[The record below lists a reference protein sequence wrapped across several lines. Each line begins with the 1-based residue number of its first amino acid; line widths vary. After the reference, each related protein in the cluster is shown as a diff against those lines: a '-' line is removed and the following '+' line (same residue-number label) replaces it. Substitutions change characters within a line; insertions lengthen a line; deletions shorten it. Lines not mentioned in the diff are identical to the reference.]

1 MINILIALENQ
12 INKNSGIATPLKVLI
27 SLIGAKMAV
36 SPVDRNKN
44 YMREMWGTTRLIT
57 DYNSLPEKKV
67 LQEVMHDDLN
77 DEYKIPE
84 NRLSRPCGGAHGFDD
99 FVERWHE

>member
-1 MINILIALENQ
+1 MISILTALENQ
-12 INKNSGIATPLKVLI
+12 INNNSGIATPLKVLI

-36 SPVDRNKN
+36 SPVDRNEK
-44 YMREMWGTTRLIT
+44 YMKEMWGTTKLIT
-57 DYNSLPEKKV
+57 DYNSLPKKQV
-67 LQEVMHDDLN
+67 LQEVMHDDLS

-84 NRLSRPCGGAHGFDD
+84 DRLSKPCGGSNGFDD